1 MDDLGTKNKIAI
13 ETLYVRLGT
22 NYGQFMD
29 NLGTNY
35 GRKSDQSIGW
45 NFAIVHKICGR

>member
-1 MDDLGTKNKIAI
+1 MTT
-13 ETLYVRLGT
+13 ETLYVKLGI

-29 NLGTNY
+29 ILGTNY

-45 NFAIVHKICGR
+45 NFAIVHRIGGR